1 MIMAEVV
8 AVPFMA
14 LSAGVVVIVVVAFEE
29 LSIAVSFANL
39 LTE

>member
-8 AVPFMA
+8 VVLFMA
-14 LSAGVVVIVVVAFEE
+14 LSAGVVIVVVAFEE